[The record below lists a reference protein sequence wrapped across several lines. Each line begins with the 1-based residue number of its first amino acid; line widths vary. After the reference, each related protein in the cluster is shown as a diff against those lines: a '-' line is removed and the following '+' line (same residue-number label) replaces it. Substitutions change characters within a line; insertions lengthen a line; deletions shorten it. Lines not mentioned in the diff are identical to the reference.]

1 MFENKEEELNE
12 DIFFQNVRNIY
23 YIYIWDYKVGMI
35 RLQKYEHILS

>member
-23 YIYIWDYKVGMI
+23 YISWDYKVGMI
-35 RLQKYEHILS
+35 RLQKYEQILS